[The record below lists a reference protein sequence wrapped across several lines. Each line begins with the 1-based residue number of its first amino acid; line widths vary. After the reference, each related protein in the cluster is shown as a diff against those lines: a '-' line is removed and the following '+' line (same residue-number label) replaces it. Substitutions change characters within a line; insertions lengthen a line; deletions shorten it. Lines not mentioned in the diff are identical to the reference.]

1 MMLADLHVHS
11 TFSDGQLTVS
21 ELVDFYGSRGFGCI
35 AITDHLCEESTF
47 LGKTAA
53 YLNRTLTPTTFPLY
67 RSTLSIEAERAWD
80 QYKMV
85 LLPGVEFTKNSLAHN
100 RSSHILGIG
109 IDEFISADGDVVALC
124 RAVRSLGGITVAAHP
139 VSTRRLEP
147 QTYYLWSRRDELRAE
162 IDAWEVASG
171 AYLFEEVQ
179 KSGLPMVASSDFH
192 RPRQINSFKTVFN
205 CERNPEAILD
215 AIRSQE
221 LSFQFYREAQLNPV
235 PRFLGASFVRV

>member
-1 MMLADLHVHS
+1 
-11 TFSDGQLTVS
+11 
-21 ELVDFYGSRGFGCI
+21 
-35 AITDHLCEESTF
+35 
-47 LGKTAA
+47 
-53 YLNRTLTPTTFPLY
+53 
-67 RSTLSIEAERAWD
+67 
-80 QYKMV
+80 
-85 LLPGVEFTKNSLAHN
+85 
-100 RSSHILGIG
+100 
-109 IDEFISADGDVVALC
+109 
-124 RAVRSLGGITVAAHP
+124 VAAHP